1 MPLKK
6 YFFFYT
12 VIVSTLLACSKN
24 TNTPATGG
32 NTGSGNNNN
41 NEGANCVIAAISQV
55 NSGAASESSLSATYN
70 SNYQVTKLTVY
81 DSTKKAKS
89 FEANFYY
96 VTADSVRIARYQYML
111 LDSNKRVT
119 RFVTKSDISDPE
131 HADDYVFQYTYNS
144 EGYLETKNFF
154 INGSAK
160 ANFSTTYSYTNQQL
174 TSCIMTTPIA
184 GNLKVLEATLAY
196 DNQSNIKNWI
206 YTFPDAMEG
215 YPFSA
220 MLNFGKHVAHPL
232 NRVVTKIYDP
242 QSKNLIDTW
251 TTNYAKYIIDINGY
265 ILSGEATGDLQQG
278 IGSFYGKTNFYYACH

>member
-1 MPLKK
+1 MRLKK
-6 YFFFYT
+6 SFFSHFI
-12 VIVSTLLACSKN
+12 VIISALLACGKN
-24 TNTPATGG
+24 TDAPTTPA
-32 NTGSGNNNN
+32 NTGSGTNN
-41 NEGANCVIAAISQV
+41 NEGVNCVMTSISQV
-55 NSGAASESSLSATYN
+55 NSGSSSESSLSATYN

-81 DSTKKAKS
+81 DSTDKAKS
-89 FEANFYY
+89 FEANFKY
-96 VTADSVRIARYQYML
+96 VTADSVRISPFQYIL
-111 LDSNKRVT
+111 LDGNKRVT

-131 HADDYVFQYTYNS
+131 HADDYVFEYTYNAD
-144 EGYLETKNFF
+144 GYLETKNCF

-174 TSCIMTTPIA
+174 TSCLMTIPIA

-196 DNQSNIKNWI
+196 GNQSNIKSWI

-215 YPFSA
+215 YPFST

-242 QSKNLIDTW
+242 QAQNLIDTW
-251 TTNYAKYIIDINGY
+251 TTNYANYIIDINGY

-278 IGSFYGKTNFYYACH
+278 IASFYGKTNFYYACH